1 MTSLFLDSCNLPN
14 IFFVPLINSFT
25 SLDALGL
32 ASTDLTSASS
42 VLEWLFNSNTSV
54 VELDLSCNQ
63 FRGLI
68 PDAFSRTNSLA
79 HLYLDSNEFEGEI
92 PKAFGG
98 MCNLKT
104 LSLLRNY
111 LSRQLHDFFQNLI
124 GCADHSLEFL
134 YLGRNLIMGWLPDLT
149 TFPSLRELWVSK
161 NHLNWTI
168 PISLGKL
175 SNLEYLYLG
184 YNALEGVIS
193 KAHFSNLTK
202 LKVLGLSNTLLVF
215 NINSNWVPH
224 FQLKMI
230 GLRFSQLGPQ
240 FPKWLQTQKNLSY
253 LDISNSKISDTLSNF
268 DWIFS
273 SQLLVLNLSHNQ
285 INGHVPN
292 LSWEF
297 SFFPE
302 IDLSSNKLEG
312 KITRFLFKATYLDLS
327 KNMFSKQVRSLCI
340 VTNGNFNLLD
350 LRKQACNLAF
360 FFFFF

>member
-1 MTSLFLDSCNLPN
+1 M
-14 IFFVPLINSFT
+14 
-25 SLDALGL
+25 
-32 ASTDLTSASS
+32 
-42 VLEWLFNSNTSV
+42 
-54 VELDLSCNQ
+54 
-63 FRGLI
+63 
-68 PDAFSRTNSLA
+68 
-79 HLYLDSNEFEGEI
+79 
-92 PKAFGG
+92 
-98 MCNLKT
+98 
-104 LSLLRNY
+104 
-111 LSRQLHDFFQNLI
+111 
-124 GCADHSLEFL
+124 
-134 YLGRNLIMGWLPDLT
+134 
-149 TFPSLRELWVSK
+149 
-161 NHLNWTI
+161 NWTI

-312 KITRFLFKATYLDLS
+312 KIPRFLFKATYLDLS

-350 LRKQACNLAF
+350 LRKQAFKLAF
-360 FFFFF
+360 FFFFFFFNFKTTPYFLFVHVLHFHEHKILWYALRCSWLASKQWWDGYLCISFKKI

>member
-1 MTSLFLDSCNLPN
+1 MPN

-54 VELDLSCNQ
+54 VELNLSRSQ

-124 GCADHSLEFL
+124 ECANHSLEFL
-134 YLGRNLIMGWLPDLT
+134 YLGQNLIMGWLPDLT

-268 DWIFS
+268 D
-273 SQLLVLNLSHNQ
+273 
-285 INGHVPN
+285 
-292 LSWEF
+292 
-297 SFFPE
+297 
-302 IDLSSNKLEG
+302 
-312 KITRFLFKATYLDLS
+312 
-327 KNMFSKQVRSLCI
+327 
-340 VTNGNFNLLD
+340 
-350 LRKQACNLAF
+350 
-360 FFFFF
+360 